1 MTLHLDDILAK
12 AFENSLTQDD
22 FPRLIAPANQEER
35 DKIQTAARKMRQL
48 YTGDK
53 IFTSGFIYFSTW
65 CRNDC
70 HFCAYRLSSKEA
82 KRYRKTPEEV
92 LAAAKLLASQGV
104 NNIDL
109 TLGEDPAIDQQ
120 DFSDKLAQLI
130 SDVKETTGLPV
141 MISPGVVKPHILQK
155 FKQAGADWYACYQE
169 TYNPDLFSR
178 LRQGQ
183 CFETRRLVKAQAL
196 EAGLLVEEGVLCGVG
211 ETVADLA
218 ESIQQMKELGAQQVR
233 AMGFVPP
240 TESVTQVAEP
250 ISSPAE
256 SLSTTDKPLNQ
267 GGQKWVPAPPKGVA
281 QTKEVDMIAA
291 LRLALPGCLIPASL
305 DVEGLV
311 GLQPRLAAGAN
322 LITSL
327 VPADLALSG
336 VAQASLDINNQAR
349 SVEGIRPLVLEA
361 GLRLASPAEYQAWVL
376 EAQAKL

>member
-12 AFENSLTQDD
+12 AFDNSLTQEDLST
-22 FPRLIAPANQEER
+22 LIAPANQQER
-35 DKIQTAARKMRQL
+35 DKIQAAARKMRHL
-48 YTGDK
+48 HTGDK

-82 KRYRKTPEEV
+82 HRYRKTPEEV
-92 LAAAKLLASQGV
+92 LTAAKLLASQGV

-109 TLGEDPAIDQQ
+109 TLGEDPAIDQK
-120 DFSDKLAQLI
+120 DFSDKLAELI
-130 SDVKETTGLPV
+130 REVKEATGLPV

-155 FKQAGADWYACYQE
+155 FKEGGADWYACYQE
-169 TYNPDLFSR
+169 TYNPELFSR

-183 CFETRRLVKAQAL
+183 CFETRLQVKKQAL
-196 EAGLLVEEGVLCGVG
+196 DVGLLIEEGVLCGVG

-218 ESIQQMKELGAQQVR
+218 KSIWHMKELGAQQVR

-240 TESVTQVAEP
+240 TES
-250 ISSPAE
+250 ISSPAVA
-256 SLSTTDKPLNQ
+256 TGDAPLNH
-267 GGQKWVPAPPKGVA
+267 GGQKWVPAPPQGVA
-281 QTKEVDMIAA
+281 QTQEVDMIAA

-305 DVEGLV
+305 DVEGLA

-327 VPADLALSG
+327 VPADLAFSG

-349 SVEGIRPLVLEA
+349 SMEGIRPLVLDC
-361 GLRLASPAEYQAWVL
+361 GLRLASPAEYQAWVT
-376 EAQAKL
+376 EAKARL